1 MSDEPLQKRVDLVLE
16 RLDRLP
22 SPSAVAIRLLQATGS
37 SETALS
43 DVVSIL
49 RQDPGM
55 AARVLSMCRRCHLGL
70 AEEVDSLE
78 RAVVLLGFQEI
89 RTATLAIEITG
100 ILDEAD
106 MQGRLE
112 DLRRYSIL
120 VASLSRLMV
129 EHSSSRHS
137 IDPGAA
143 YLGGLLHNLGHL
155 ALGSAIPA
163 PFSKLVDSASLS
175 AEDLDETLL
184 RVIGL
189 DGPGVGGRMALAWG
203 LPKEIERLV
212 SRRIVDHDRREAGVD
227 EVVECADGL
236 LRRSG
241 FAPWRSRP
249 LATVVVDRLERLGL
263 TESEADELVARALD
277 RASRDATTLGLTDE
291 PPSAL
296 LLKTL
301 SRANAELERRTRQ
314 TESIRR
320 HDDEDILGA
329 LAEIRVEA
337 GPESVVREIHHAI
350 VARHPM
356 AGVRTA
362 WRRGDRWYGRGETDQ
377 IADLGK
383 TPSSWI
389 DGPARVIVG
398 ENTGCLMIS
407 SEEIPVVRDLEH
419 RVLENLARSAI
430 TIAGCLEA
438 SGHRELENRR
448 SDRGIE
454 ARIEREADHRVAEVT
469 AGAAH
474 EINNP
479 LSVVVGRSQILKSWS
494 GDPSVTGS
502 ASEIFDAAQ
511 RIAGIVAGLHQHAT
525 AFDVSPTRIDGDELL
540 QQCAEEAQRRLVGL
554 GPVEIERCSS
564 PVELDLDV
572 RRTIDLVVEACRNA
586 LEAQED
592 VQIRLRGSSDA
603 TNSRWNLQIEDNGPG
618 FGRSSLEHAFD
629 PFFSLKPAGRK
640 AGMGLT
646 VARRIMEAQGGSAIV
661 CNHGQGG
668 GSVVFS
674 FPLNAGSAPPRK
686 AA

>member
-1 MSDEPLQKRVDLVLE
+1 MSGEPLQKRVDLVLE

-22 SPSAVAIRLLQATGS
+22 SPGAVAIRLFQATGS

-89 RTATLAIEITG
+89 RAATLAIEITG
-100 ILDEAD
+100 ILGEAD
-106 MQGRLE
+106 THGRLE
-112 DLRRYSIL
+112 DLRRHSIL
-120 VASLSRLMV
+120 VASLSRLIV
-129 EHSSSRHS
+129 DHSRVVDS

-155 ALGSAIPA
+155 ALASAIPT

-175 AEDLDETLL
+175 VEDLDETLL
-184 RVIGL
+184 RVVGL

-212 SRRIVDHDRREAGVD
+212 SRRVVDDDRPGAGVD

-249 LATVVVDRLERLGL
+249 MATRVVDRLERLGL
-263 TESEADELVARALD
+263 TESEGDELVARALE
-277 RASRDATTLGLTDE
+277 RASQDATTLGLTEE
-291 PPSAL
+291 PPSTL

-301 SRANAELERRTRQ
+301 SRANAELERLAHQ
-314 TESIRR
+314 SDSIRR
-320 HDDEDILGA
+320 CDDGDILGT
-329 LAEIRVEA
+329 LAELRVEA
-337 GPESVVREIHHAI
+337 GPEPLIREIHRAI

-356 AGVRTA
+356 AGIRIA
-362 WRRGDRWYGRGETDQ
+362 WRRGDRWYGRGETDE
-377 IADLGK
+377 IVDLGT
-383 TPSSWI
+383 TPSSWVE
-389 DGPARVIVG
+389 GPVRVIVG
-398 ENTGCLMIS
+398 EHTGCLVIS
-407 SEEIPVVRDLEH
+407 SEEIPAVGDLEH
-419 RVLENLARSAI
+419 RVLENLVRSAVSV
-430 TIAGCLEA
+430 AGRLDA
-438 SGHRELENRR
+438 SDHRQAAERR
-448 SDRGIE
+448 SDRRIE

-502 ASEIFDAAQ
+502 ASEIFEAAQ

-525 AFDVSPTRIDGDELL
+525 AFDVSPTTVDGDELL
-540 QQCAEEAQRRLVGL
+540 QRCAEEAQIRLVGL
-554 GPVEIERCSS
+554 GPVEIERCSN
-564 PVELDLDV
+564 PVQVDLDV

-603 TNSRWNLQIEDNGPG
+603 ANSRWNILIEDNGPG

-661 CNHGQGG
+661 RNHGKGG

-674 FPLNAGSAPPRK
+674 FPLSEGTVLPRK